1 MGTLWSLRDG
11 HGQKERTGR
20 MWSLN
25 NAQLGLKVYL
35 SPLQAA

>member
-20 MWSLN
+20 VWSLN
-25 NAQLGLKVYL
+25 DAQLGFKVYT
-35 SPLQAA
+35 SPSRAA